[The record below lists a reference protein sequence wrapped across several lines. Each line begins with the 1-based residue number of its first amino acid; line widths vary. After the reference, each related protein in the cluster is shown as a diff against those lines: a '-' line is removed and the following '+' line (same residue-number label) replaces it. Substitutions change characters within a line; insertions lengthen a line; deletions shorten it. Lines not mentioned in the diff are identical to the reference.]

1 MSWLFWLTAAVV
13 VTVLFVVFGLRP
25 RGARP
30 AASSRLMGVARVVLL
45 IIIVVIVYLFL
56 KGRAAG

>member
-13 VTVLFVVFGLRP
+13 VSVLFVVFGLRP

-30 AASSRLMGVARVVLL
+30 ADSSHLMAIARVVLL
-45 IIIVVIVYLFL
+45 IVIVVLVYLFL